1 MSGSKVVLMVLL
13 LFVGAIVL
21 GGGCAG
27 CTMYSSYKTSINLD
41 EEVKAQ
47 WADIDVVLKRRY
59 DLIPNFVAT
68 VKGAAAHEK
77 ETLQGVIAA
86 RNQTLN
92 AKSPGEVASA
102 SNAFSQAAGRFINV
116 VNERYPQLR
125 ATEQFQNLTISLEGS
140 ENRIAQSRK
149 KYNAAVKALNSHI
162 RGFPH
167 SIAAGWADVEKA
179 EFFEAEEE
187 AHEVPK
193 VEFG

>member
-1 MSGSKVVLMVLL
+1 MSGSKVVLLVLL
-13 LFVGAIVL
+13 LFVGAIVI

-41 EEVKAQ
+41 EQVKAA

-59 DLIPNFVAT
+59 DLIPNFVET

-77 ETLQGVIAA
+77 ETLQNVIAA
-86 RNQTLN
+86 RNQALK
-92 AKSPGEVASA
+92 AKTPGEAAAA
-102 SNAFSQAAGRFINV
+102 SNAVSRAMGIMINV
-116 VNERYPQLR
+116 VNERYPQLKANQSFR
-125 ATEQFQNLTISLEGS
+125 DLMVELEGS

-167 SIAAGWADVEKA
+167 SIAAGWAHVTRA
-179 EFFEAEEE
+179 EFFAAGEEVQEA
-187 AHEVPK
+187 PK
-193 VEFG
+193 VEF